1 MKTVLFIL
9 FLAIMTYLVTSF
21 IKDMMNKGKPNE
33 EEEKPSL
40 NSWIIPAIITSLVVH
55 EMLSKEEAEELEGL
69 SQEEVEEYLV
79 NQDIFDSREEMEDWI
94 LSQPELSGT
103 GDSVFG
109 GIDQTDRL

>member
-1 MKTVLFIL
+1 MKTVLFIV

-21 IKDMMNKGKPNE
+21 IKDMMNRGKPRA
-33 EEEKPSL
+33 EEEKPAL

-55 EMLSKEEAEELEGL
+55 GMLSKEEAEELEDL

-79 NQDIFDSREEMEDWI
+79 NQDIFESREEMEDWI
-94 LSQPELSGT
+94 LSQPELAGT

-109 GIDQTDRL
+109 GIDNMDR